1 MLNIL
6 RRGAQ
11 TWVAKIFFVFLIG
24 SFGVWGISRSLV
36 ASTPDAVMTV
46 GDEKIGTREFRMAY
60 ERQIMMASRQYG
72 MRLTP
77 DQARV
82 LGVEGQVF
90 GQLAAGAAL
99 DQLSKSMKLGLS
111 EARLAQQI
119 SEEPAFRAPN
129 GQFDRQV
136 FSSTLR
142 NAGLTEADYI
152 KSQSKAAVRSQ
163 IVDAIA
169 DGFKAPKTMTD
180 AMGVYR
186 TQTRDIRYVLVSASN
201 IDPVKPPADDVLAK
215 WYDQHKQEYRAP
227 EYRKFT
233 YMKLEPADI
242 ADPAAIAEA
251 DVKADYEKNKARYL
265 IPGTRTI
272 QQLTFNDKASA
283 DKAAARLKSG
293 EATFDKLVEESGR
306 KIADVTLGNFV
317 EAKFPDPKT
326 AKAAFAIATE
336 GGVSDVVEGAFAP
349 VILRATDIKPDVQKS
364 YDDVKDE
371 IRKDLAVA
379 QAADEV
385 MNVHDRYEDLRASGT
400 TLEEAAKQLKLKSV
414 QVGDVDSSG
423 KDLQGNDVK
432 DLPEAKKLLEAVF
445 KTESG
450 VDALP
455 INTSQEGYIWFDVQS
470 VTPEHDR
477 KLDEVHDR
485 VVKDWTDEET
495 HKAVGARADELL
507 KNLKAGQ
514 KLDDLAASLKLSVEE
529 KTGLKRTS
537 EDATLGREA
546 VSAAFGGPEGF
557 ATSAW
562 TEDKS
567 EKIVLQ
573 VTAAGV
579 DTTTDPL
586 ADDSK
591 QVQQLANAAGD
602 DMLDQM
608 VTALQTKYG
617 VSVNQALAQQA
628 IAR

>member
-46 GDEKIGTREFRMAY
+46 GDEQIGTREFRMAY

-111 EARLAQQI
+111 EGRLAQQI

-129 GQFDRQV
+129 GQFDRQT
-136 FSSTLR
+136 FASALR

-180 AMGVYR
+180 AMATYR
-186 TQTRDIRYVLVSASN
+186 AQTRDIRYVLVAASN
-201 IDPVKPPADDVLAK
+201 IDPVKAPADDVLAK
-215 WYDQHKQEYRAP
+215 WYDQHKKDYAAP

-251 DVKADYEKNKARYL
+251 DVKADYEKNKSRYL
-265 IPGTRTI
+265 VPGTRTI

-293 EATFDKLVEESGR
+293 EVTFDKLVEESGR
-306 KIADVTLGNFV
+306 KISDVTLGNFV
-317 EAKFPDPKT
+317 EAKFPDPKS

-364 YDDVKDE
+364 YNEVKDQ

-400 TLEEAAKQLKLKSV
+400 TLEEAAKQLKLKAV
-414 QVGDVDSSG
+414 QVGDIDATG
-423 KDLQGNDVK
+423 KDMQGNDVK
-432 DLPEAKKLLEAVF
+432 DLPESKKLIEAVF

-455 INTSQEGYIWFDVQS
+455 VNTAQEGYIWFDVQS
-470 VTPEHDR
+470 VTPERDR
-477 KLDEVHDR
+477 KLEEVHDR

-495 HKAVGARADELL
+495 HKAVGAKADDLL

-514 KLDDLAASLKLSVEE
+514 KLDDLAAALKLSVEE
-529 KTGLKRTS
+529 KAGLKRNS

-546 VSAAFGGPEGF
+546 VSASFGGPVGY
-557 ATSAW
+557 AASAW

-573 VTAAGV
+573 VTAAGT

-586 ADDSK
+586 ADDGK

-608 VTALQTKYG
+608 VTALQSKYG
-617 VSVNQALAQQA
+617 VSVNQGLAQQA